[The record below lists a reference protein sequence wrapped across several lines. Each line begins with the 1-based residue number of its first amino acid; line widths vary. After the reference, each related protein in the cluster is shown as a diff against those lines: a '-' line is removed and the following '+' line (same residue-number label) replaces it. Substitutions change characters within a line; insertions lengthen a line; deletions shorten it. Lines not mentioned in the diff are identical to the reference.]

1 MPKNQI
7 LSNYL
12 SFPKDYKARM
22 GSQLIKKT
30 DIETLQL

>member
-12 SFPKDYKARM
+12 SFPKDYKARI
-22 GSQLIKKT
+22 GSRLNYKP
-30 DIETLQL
+30 DIETLKL